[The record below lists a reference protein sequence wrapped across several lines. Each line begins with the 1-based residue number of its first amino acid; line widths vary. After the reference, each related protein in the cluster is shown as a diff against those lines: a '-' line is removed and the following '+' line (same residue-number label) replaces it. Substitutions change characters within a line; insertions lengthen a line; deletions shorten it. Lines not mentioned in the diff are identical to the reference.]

1 VAPRFLKALHTA
13 ERKRVGKD
21 PELSAAII
29 DAQSVKTTEEGARS
43 NGYDA
48 HTNIEGRKR
57 HLLVD
62 TLGLPLRVYVTPANV
77 HNRQGA
83 CCLLA
88 SLGLLAPHLKK
99 IWADG
104 AYGGEEF
111 ASWCEEQGGWELE
124 IVERNPHTKGFKVLP
139 KR

>member
-13 ERKRVGKD
+13 ERKRVSKD
-21 PELSAAII
+21 PEPSAAII
-29 DAQSVKTTEEGARS
+29 DSQSVKTTEEAARS

-48 HTNIEGRKR
+48 HRNIEARKR

-62 TLGLPLRVYVTPANV
+62 TLGFPLSVHATPANV
-77 HNRQGA
+77 HDRQGA

-88 SLGLLAPHLKK
+88 VLGLLVPHLKK

-111 ASWCEEQGGWELE
+111 AS
-124 IVERNPHTKGFKVLP
+124 
-139 KR
+139 